1 MPKNL
6 GNYSRLAWAT
16 AWRLGGRV
24 KERTGLLTKTT
35 LEHKPRRF
43 PLHRPSKIIGTLMQ
57 GKPWVDKVAARGPHC
72 AWLCYP
78 CLKTWGN
85 HCWLAWTGP
94 WRSSG
99 RCRGEGLC
107 WKGKNQHRRAT
118 YNDHLDTRQDGFARQ
133 GWSPDRVQRRGEGPV
148 KGVDD
153 GVRRL
158 ATTKMHPPLPTQP
171 HLCSQHCHRSND
183 MPTSFATKPV
193 QRKWLGSTTTAAA
206 RGGRGLHGPIG
217 ICFP

>member
-1 MPKNL
+1 VSERQKSLGALIKLPPIHQNL
-6 GNYSRLAWAT
+6 DSTPWPVAW
-16 AWRLGGRV
+16 V
-24 KERTGLLTKTT
+24 
-35 LEHKPRRF
+35 
-43 PLHRPSKIIGTLMQ
+43 M
-57 GKPWVDKVAARGPHC
+57 
-72 AWLCYP
+72 
-78 CLKTWGN
+78 
-85 HCWLAWTGP
+85 
-94 WRSSG
+94 
-99 RCRGEGLC
+99 
-107 WKGKNQHRRAT
+107 QHRHAA
-118 YNDHLDTRQDGFARQ
+118 YKDHLDTRQDGFARQ

-217 ICFP
+217 ICFPQSFVLCPHSKKDLGSFDFIRVLGPPP

>member
-1 MPKNL
+1 MAVQWEVSRSGPGGGCVLERQKSL
-6 GNYSRLAWAT
+6 GALIKLTATHPRPPRLPPPPWPVAW
-16 AWRLGGRV
+16 V
-24 KERTGLLTKTT
+24 
-35 LEHKPRRF
+35 
-43 PLHRPSKIIGTLMQ
+43 M
-57 GKPWVDKVAARGPHC
+57 
-72 AWLCYP
+72 
-78 CLKTWGN
+78 
-85 HCWLAWTGP
+85 
-94 WRSSG
+94 
-99 RCRGEGLC
+99 
-107 WKGKNQHRRAT
+107 QHRRAT